1 MKDSDFVVYE
11 QHGAVVT
18 LTLNAP
24 DSRNALSSGAE
35 WQAVVDACARI
46 QSDSSVKVAILTGA
60 GSAFCAGGNVKDF
73 RDKRGLA
80 AGSAME
86 IRERY
91 RQGIQRIPLA
101 FHQLDV
107 PTIAAVNGPAIGA
120 GCDLA
125 CMADIRI
132 ASSRASFAESF
143 VKLGIIP
150 GDGGA
155 WLLQRVVGYARAAE
169 MSFTGRLVDAEQALA
184 MGLVS
189 RVVAPEAL
197 LDEARALAG
206 EMAVH
211 PGQALRMTKRLM
223 REAQSGRLDTV
234 LELSAAYQA
243 LCHTSP
249 EHEAAVAAFLNQPR
263 SRP

>member
-1 MKDSDFVVYE
+1 MSKDFVLFE
-11 QHGAVVT
+11 RRDAIVT

-24 DSRNALSSGAE
+24 EARNALTSQAQ
-35 WQAVVDACARI
+35 WDAVVAACERVQA
-46 QSDSSVKVAILTGA
+46 DPAVKVVILTGA

-80 AGSAME
+80 AGSGME
-86 IRERY
+86 IRDNY
-91 RQGIQRIPLA
+91 RRGIQRIPLA
-101 FHQLDV
+101 FHRLDV

-132 ASSRASFAESF
+132 ASEKASFAESF
-143 VKLGIIP
+143 VKLGLIP

-169 MSFTGRLVDAEQALA
+169 MSFTGETVDAQAALA

-189 RVVAPEAL
+189 RVVPHETLLAEAT
-197 LDEARALAG
+197 ALA
-206 EMAVH
+206 ERIAAN

-223 REAQSGRLDTV
+223 REAQTSRLDAI

-243 LCHTSP
+243 LTHGSA
-249 EHEAAVAAFLNQPR
+249 EHEGAVAAFLER
-263 SRP
+263 RKG

>member
-1 MKDSDFVVYE
+1 MSNDFVLFE
-11 QHGAVVT
+11 QRDAIVT

-24 DSRNALSSGAE
+24 EARNALTSQAQ
-35 WQAVVDACARI
+35 WDAVVAACERVQA
-46 QSDSSVKVAILTGA
+46 DPAVKVVIVTGA

-80 AGSAME
+80 AGSGME
-86 IRERY
+86 IRDNY
-91 RQGIQRIPLA
+91 RRGIQRIPLA
-101 FHQLDV
+101 FHRLDV

-132 ASSRASFAESF
+132 ASEKASFAESF
-143 VKLGIIP
+143 VKLGLIP

-169 MSFTGRLVDAEQALA
+169 MSFTGERVDAQAALA

-189 RVVAPEAL
+189 RVVPHAAL
-197 LDEARALAG
+197 LAEANALA
-206 EMAVH
+206 ERIAAN

-223 REAQSGRLDTV
+223 REAQTSRLDAI

-243 LCHTSP
+243 LTHGSA
-249 EHEAAVAAFLNQPR
+249 EHEGAVAAFLER
-263 SRP
+263 RKG

>member
-1 MKDSDFVVYE
+1 MSNDFVLFE
-11 QHGAVVT
+11 QRDAIVT

-24 DSRNALSSGAE
+24 EARNALSSQAQ
-35 WQAVVDACARI
+35 WDAVVAACERVQA
-46 QSDSSVKVAILTGA
+46 DPAVKVVILTGA

-80 AGSAME
+80 AGSGME
-86 IRERY
+86 IRDNY
-91 RQGIQRIPLA
+91 RRGIQRIPLA
-101 FHQLDV
+101 FHRLDV

-132 ASSRASFAESF
+132 ASEKASFAESF
-143 VKLGIIP
+143 VKLGLIP

-169 MSFTGRLVDAEQALA
+169 MSFTGETVDAQAALA
-184 MGLVS
+184 MGLEA
-189 RVVAPEAL
+189 RVVPHETLLAEAT
-197 LDEARALAG
+197 ALA
-206 EMAVH
+206 ERIAAN

-223 REAQSGRLDTV
+223 REAQTSRLDAI
-234 LELSAAYQA
+234 LELAAAYQA
-243 LCHTSP
+243 LTHGSA
-249 EHEAAVAAFLNQPR
+249 EHEGAVAAFLER
-263 SRP
+263 RKG

>member
-1 MKDSDFVVYE
+1 MSNDFVLFE
-11 QHGAVVT
+11 QRDAIVT

-24 DSRNALSSGAE
+24 EARNALTSQAQ
-35 WQAVVDACARI
+35 WDAVVAACERVQA
-46 QSDSSVKVAILTGA
+46 DPAVKVVIVTGA

-80 AGSAME
+80 AGSGME
-86 IRERY
+86 IRDNY
-91 RQGIQRIPLA
+91 RRGIQRIPLA
-101 FHQLDV
+101 FHRLDV

-132 ASSRASFAESF
+132 ASEKASFAESF
-143 VKLGIIP
+143 VKLGLIP

-155 WLLQRVVGYARAAE
+155 WLLQRVVSYARAAE
-169 MSFTGRLVDAEQALA
+169 MSFTGETVDAQAALA

-189 RVVAPEAL
+189 RVVPHETLLAEAT
-197 LDEARALAG
+197 ALA
-206 EMAVH
+206 ERIAAN

-223 REAQSGRLDTV
+223 REAQTSRLDAI

-243 LCHTSP
+243 LTHGSA
-249 EHEAAVAAFLNQPR
+249 EHEGAVAAFLER
-263 SRP
+263 RKG

>member
-1 MKDSDFVVYE
+1 LFE
-11 QHGAVVT
+11 QREAIVT

-24 DSRNALSSGAE
+24 EARNALSSQAQ
-35 WQAVVDACARI
+35 WDAVVAACERVQA
-46 QSDSSVKVAILTGA
+46 DPAVKVVILTGA

-80 AGSAME
+80 AGSGMDV
-86 IRERY
+86 RDNY
-91 RQGIQRIPLA
+91 RRGIQRIPLA
-101 FHQLDV
+101 FHRLDV

-132 ASSRASFAESF
+132 ASEKASFAESF
-143 VKLGIIP
+143 VKLGLIP

-169 MSFTGRLVDAEQALA
+169 MSFTGELVDAQAALA

-189 RVVAPEAL
+189 RVVPHAAL
-197 LDEARALAG
+197 LAEANALA
-206 EMAVH
+206 ERIAAN

-223 REAQSGRLDTV
+223 REAQTSRLDSI

-243 LCHTSP
+243 LTHGSA
-249 EHEAAVAAFLNQPR
+249 EHDGAVAAFLDGR
-263 SRP
+263 KG

>member
-1 MKDSDFVVYE
+1 MSNDFVLFE
-11 QHGAVVT
+11 QRDAIVT

-24 DSRNALSSGAE
+24 EARNALTSQAQ
-35 WQAVVDACARI
+35 WDAVVAACERVQA
-46 QSDSSVKVAILTGA
+46 DPAVKVVIVTGA

-80 AGSAME
+80 AGSGME
-86 IRERY
+86 IRDNY
-91 RQGIQRIPLA
+91 RRGIQRIPLA
-101 FHQLDV
+101 FHRLDV

-132 ASSRASFAESF
+132 ASEKASFAESF
-143 VKLGIIP
+143 VKLGLIP

-169 MSFTGRLVDAEQALA
+169 MSFTGEIVDAQAALA

-189 RVVAPEAL
+189 RVVPHETLLAEAT
-197 LDEARALAG
+197 ALA
-206 EMAVH
+206 ERIAAN

-223 REAQSGRLDTV
+223 REAQTSRLDAI

-243 LCHTSP
+243 LTHGSA
-249 EHEAAVAAFLNQPR
+249 EHEGAVAAFLER
-263 SRP
+263 RKG

>member
-1 MKDSDFVVYE
+1 MTSIDDLSK
-11 QHGAVVT
+11 VT
-18 LTLNAP
+18 LDEGVLRITISTAANGTSLDDEGLVQGAQ
-24 DSRNALSSGAE
+24 ALETVGNDIGSILLVGEGAN
-35 WQAVVDACARI
+35 
-46 QSDSSVKVAILTGA
+46 
-60 GSAFCAGGNVKDF
+60 FCAGGNVKDF

-80 AGSAME
+80 ADSGME
-86 IRERY
+86 IRDNY
-91 RQGIQRIPLA
+91 RRGIQRIPLA
-101 FHQLDV
+101 FHRLDV

-132 ASSRASFAESF
+132 ASEKASFAESF
-143 VKLGIIP
+143 VKLGLIP

-169 MSFTGRLVDAEQALA
+169 MSFTGETVDAQAALA

-189 RVVAPEAL
+189 RVVPHETLLAEAT
-197 LDEARALAG
+197 ALA
-206 EMAVH
+206 ERIAAN

-223 REAQSGRLDTV
+223 REAQTSRLDAI

-243 LCHTSP
+243 LTHGSA
-249 EHEAAVAAFLNQPR
+249 EHEGAVAAFLDGR
-263 SRP
+263 KG